1 MYIVFKLKAILP
13 ALNSFVKASE
23 KDIKIMSDN
32 ITAIQCINKRG
43 TSHSIEWHHQVL
55 KICEWAIIHKNHLP
69 AAHIVRKPNTVAD
82 KESRSSYVDTE

>member
-1 MYIVFKLKAILP
+1 MHVVFKLKTILL

-32 ITAIQCINKRG
+32 TTAIQCINKRG
-43 TSHSIEWHHQVL
+43 TLHSTEWHHQVL
-55 KICEWAIIHKNHLP
+55 KICEWAIIHENHLP
-69 AAHIVRKPNTVAD
+69 AAYIVRKTNTVAD